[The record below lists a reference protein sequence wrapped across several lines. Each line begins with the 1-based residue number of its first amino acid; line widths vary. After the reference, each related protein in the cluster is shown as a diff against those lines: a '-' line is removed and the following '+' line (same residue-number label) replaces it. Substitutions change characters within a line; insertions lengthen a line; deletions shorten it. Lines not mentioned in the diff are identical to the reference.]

1 MTATRAAPTPAVPA
15 RIVIFDRRTLIRMAL
30 ISLAAMGVVAAAV
43 IPTLHASPAVHPHPT
58 AHLHWPELGRIAT
71 AAPAIQIHLAG
82 VAVAIAIGLILLAG
96 VKGTTAHR
104 ALGWGWVT
112 AMGTAAV
119 SSLFIRIVNHGQF
132 SLIHLISAWTIV
144 SLPMALAAARR
155 HKVKVH
161 ARMMTGMFTGG
172 LVLAGITA
180 FVPGRLM
187 WQMVF
192 G

>member
-1 MTATRAAPTPAVPA
+1 MTNTLTPAANPDG
-15 RIVIFDRRTLIRMAL
+15 IKIFDRRTLIRMAL
-30 ISLAAMGVVAAAV
+30 ISLTAIGIVFAAV
-43 IPTLHASPAVHPHPT
+43 APQMHSRPAVHHLR
-58 AHLHWPELGRIAT
+58 AHLHWPELGRIAI

-82 VAVAIAIGLILLAG
+82 VAVAIAIGLILLVG

-104 ALGWGWVT
+104 VLGWGWVL
-112 AMGTAAV
+112 AMGMAAV
-119 SSLFIRIVNHGQF
+119 SSLFIRVVNHGQF

-172 LVLAGITA
+172 LVLAGVTA

-187 WQMVF
+187 WQLFF